1 VTESV
6 PPNSRVVPEPPRQ
19 EIRRGETECSPEQL
33 HWEI

>member
-1 VTESV
+1 
-6 PPNSRVVPEPPRQ
+6 VVPEPPRQ